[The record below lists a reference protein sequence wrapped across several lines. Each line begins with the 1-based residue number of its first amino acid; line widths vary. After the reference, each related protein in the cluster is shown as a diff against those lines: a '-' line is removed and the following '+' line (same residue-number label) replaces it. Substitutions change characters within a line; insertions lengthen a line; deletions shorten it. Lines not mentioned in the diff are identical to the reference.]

1 MAIQQKFNR
10 KNRYKDFDL
19 SFTKHPLT
27 NDIGVKTDVAAI
39 NQSVKNIIFTSFYER
54 PFQPTFGSNLRALL
68 FEPADPITIA
78 NLRQVISSAL
88 ANYEPRVN
96 VTEVNIRDDVD
107 NNAYGVQI
115 KYQILDLNEEADAN
129 IVLERLR

>member
-1 MAIQQKFNR
+1 MAIQQKFRR

-39 NQSVKNIIFTSFYER
+39 NQSVKNIINTSFYER
-54 PFQPTFGSNLRALL
+54 PFQPTFGSNVRGLL
-68 FEPADPITIA
+68 FEPADPITIS
-78 NLRQVISSAL
+78 NLRQVITVAL
-88 ANYEPRVN
+88 ANYEPRINVLEVN
-96 VTEVNIRDDVD
+96 VRDRSDE
-107 NNAYGVQI
+107 NAYGVQI
-115 KYQILDLNEEADAN
+115 KYEILDLKEEAEAS

>member
-39 NQSVKNIIFTSFYER
+39 NQSVKNIIFTSYYER

-88 ANYEPRVN
+88 ANYEQRINVIEVN
-96 VTEVNIRDDVD
+96 VRDDID